1 MSTYGEE
8 ILDFNRLNPNSNLS
22 NPESDGYKLFDET
35 LGWFLD
41 NKVDGDVL
49 SQTFVLTATGAY
61 LDLLGRTKGVYRVK
75 DETDDVYRNRILC
88 LINLQF
94 NKADL
99 ENIGCEV
106 FDYVEEIDKQ
116 VTSTNS
122 LLTNQYLIYADSTN
136 RSIVDKFINNR
147 VFMFLEEL

>member
-22 NPESDGYKLFDET
+22 NPNSDGYKLFDNT

-41 NKVDGDVL
+41 NKIDNDIL
-49 SQTFVLTATGAY
+49 SQTLILTASGMY
-61 LDLLGRTKGVYRVK
+61 LDLLGRTKGIYRNN
-75 DETDDVYRNRILC
+75 DESDDVYRNRIIC

-116 VTSTNS
+116 VTSKNT
-122 LLTNQYLIYADSTN
+122 LLSNQYLIYADDTN

-147 VFMFLEEL
+147 AFMFLEEL

>member
-94 NKADL
+94 NKA
-99 ENIGCEV
+99 
-106 FDYVEEIDKQ
+106 
-116 VTSTNS
+116 
-122 LLTNQYLIYADSTN
+122 
-136 RSIVDKFINNR
+136 R
-147 VFMFLEEL
+147 VFLPAASKIMSALPLAIFRIIPCPKVVWRTMLPTR